1 MKQLLYIPNSNYIS
15 FYIKE
20 NTMGSLEE
28 YTKKWN
34 VSEQFVIN
42 KILDGTFSDTFFDR
56 NGLPSK
62 DQLEKN
68 HFEIINK

>member
-1 MKQLLYIPNSNYIS
+1 
-15 FYIKE
+15 
-20 NTMGSLEE
+20 
-28 YTKKWN
+28 
-34 VSEQFVIN
+34 VIN